1 MRRILI
7 TSLAGIILFLLV
19 ADYASAQVYKGVVL
33 DEATREPVPY
43 VTVSLQN
50 QDNEHVRHTSSDED
64 GTFLLVAPD
73 VTDYFLHVKRIGYS
87 ENSGGPFLVETG
99 DTLSVQFRIM
109 ETTESLGEVTVEG
122 TPYEQ
127 TLIENYL
134 KSKNF
139 YTRKNRGLGVFMTK
153 NDIEEKHANFISDLF
168 RSTHGIQKVY
178 SGAAG
183 TGNGIIVNKRQK
195 CAPKLV
201 VNGLTLSSSTPLV
214 LQDFET
220 AAVGGVA
227 IDNYASIENLV
238 GVEVYTGIPGQ
249 PAEFGPKSYCGAV
262 VLWTR

>member
-1 MRRILI
+1 MRRLRVAFLGAAVLLLLLSNI
-7 TSLAGIILFLLV
+7 TN
-19 ADYASAQVYKGVVL
+19 AQVYKGIVL

-50 QDNEHVRHTSSDED
+50 KENEHVRHTSTDED
-64 GTFLLVAPD
+64 GAFLLVAPE
-73 VTDYFLHVKRIGYS
+73 VTEYFLHVKRIGYS
-87 ENSGGPFLVETG
+87 ENTGGPFIVESG
-99 DTLSVQFRIM
+99 DTLSVQFRVL

-139 YTRKNRGLGVFMTK
+139 FLRQRKGLGLFMTK
-153 NDIEEKHANFISDLF
+153 EDIEEKHANFVSDLF
-168 RSTHGIQKVY
+168 RNTPGIQKVY

-183 TGNGIIVNKRQK
+183 TENGIIVNKRQK
-195 CAPKLV
+195 CTPKLV
-201 VNGLTLSSSTPLV
+201 VNGLTLSSSNSLV
-214 LQDFET
+214 LEDFTT
-220 AAVGGVA
+220 AAVGGIAV
-227 IDNYASIENLV
+227 DNYASIENLV
-238 GVEVYTGIPGQ
+238 GVEVYTGLPGQ

>member
-1 MRRILI
+1 M
-7 TSLAGIILFLLV
+7 LL
-19 ADYASAQVYKGVVL
+19 ADYAHGQVYRGVVL
-33 DEATREPVPY
+33 DEMNRKPVPY

-50 QDNEHVRHTSSDED
+50 EENEHVRHTSTDED
-64 GTFLLVAPD
+64 GSFLLVAPD
-73 VTDYFLHVKRIGYS
+73 ITEYFLHVKRIGYS
-87 ENSGGPFLVETG
+87 ENSGGPFLVEAG
-99 DTLSVQFRIM
+99 DTLSVQFRIL

-127 TLIENYL
+127 TLIDNYL
-134 KSKNF
+134 KSNNF
-139 YTRKNRGLGVFMTK
+139 HTRKKRGLGVFMTK
-153 NDIEEKHANFISDLF
+153 DDIKKKHANFVSDLF
-168 RSTHGIQKVY
+168 RNTHGIQKVY
-178 SGAAG
+178 SGAPG

-201 VNGLTLSSSTPLV
+201 VNGNTLSSSNPSV
-214 LQDFET
+214 LEDFRT
-220 AAVGGVA
+220 SAVGGVT